1 MLDEL
6 RVEAIS
12 LEEQLSSMSDDQLEG
27 QVGVLKVGTIQLSL
41 LIPLQFLY
49 ATFSVHLLLCLL
61 LNRIPEYW
69 GDKWGFSSLVPLE
82 MDCSSRNWISS

>member
-69 GDKWGFSSLVPLE
+69 GDK
-82 MDCSSRNWISS
+82 